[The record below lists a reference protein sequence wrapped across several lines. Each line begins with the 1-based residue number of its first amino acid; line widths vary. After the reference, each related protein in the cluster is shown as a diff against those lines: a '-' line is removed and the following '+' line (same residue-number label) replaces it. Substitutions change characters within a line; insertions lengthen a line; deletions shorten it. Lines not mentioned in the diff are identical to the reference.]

1 MSAPDT
7 KALSPAPVTT
17 TTRIAGSFS
26 NSSRMTGIASHMSVE
41 VALCF
46 CGLLKTSLPTGP
58 AFSAIMLGVGLKF
71 ISDHSPLAEAG
82 DRLVVVA
89 GLLEDGVG
97 MLALLGSRGFHLELG
112 ATHVDGLADQ
122 LDLAQLGVLD
132 GVRHLQVLD
141 LRISEH
147 LVHLVDQ

>member
-1 MSAPDT
+1 MSAPET

-46 CGLLKTSLPTGP
+46 CGLLKTSRPTGP

-71 ISDHSPLAEAG
+71 INPLSDSLS
-82 DRLVVVA
+82 V
-89 GLLEDGVG
+89 
-97 MLALLGSRGFHLELG
+97 
-112 ATHVDGLADQ
+112 THVSITSRPSPSA
-122 LDLAQLGVLD
+122 
-132 GVRHLQVLD
+132 RP
-141 LRISEH
+141 
-147 LVHLVDQ
+147 